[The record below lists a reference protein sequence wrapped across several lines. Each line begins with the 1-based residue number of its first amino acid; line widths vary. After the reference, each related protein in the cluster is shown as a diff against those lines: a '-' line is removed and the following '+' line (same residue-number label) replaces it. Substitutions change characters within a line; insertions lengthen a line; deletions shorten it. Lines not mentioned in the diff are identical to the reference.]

1 MKLWPTSKVRGRGGS
16 SVLLRSFR
24 NVGNGVENVK
34 KGDKTTKYNKNCK
47 LILLNT
53 KWLVVPRAARY
64 FKPGHFLPPMGSPI
78 FTRLHFGISALVLR
92 Q

>member
-53 KWLVVPRAARY
+53 KW
-64 FKPGHFLPPMGSPI
+64 
-78 FTRLHFGISALVLR
+78 